1 LGAEG
6 GEEVGAAGLDHRPP
20 SFLVGVVGAQA
31 VPMRHTAAAARTPV
45 AEAAVPVK
53 GSAAASDATAA
64 AVRVAV
70 Q

>member
-1 LGAEG
+1 
-6 GEEVGAAGLDHRPP
+6 
-20 SFLVGVVGAQA
+20 
-31 VPMRHTAAAARTPV
+31 MRHTAAAARTPV